1 MSRFAATFA
10 RLRER
15 GECGLFPWLMAG
27 FPDVATS
34 RELARA
40 ALEAGADGFEIGVP
54 FSDPLAD
61 GTTMQRANTLALERG
76 ATTDTALELAR
87 FIRSVA
93 PEIPIALMSYYNPVA
108 RRGEEAFAAL
118 LAQAGA
124 DALIVA
130 DLPADEARPLRDTL
144 AAHVLD
150 LVPLVAPTTTQARI
164 PMIVSD
170 AGAFVYCVALVGVT
184 GVRSELSGSLA
195 RFLSQVRAATPSP
208 LVVGF
213 GISRPEHLRAVAAG
227 GADGAIVA
235 SALADLVESSADPV
249 SEGRAYLTE
258 LKAATRRR
266 DAAPYGS
273 RTTGS
278 AVSCQCDR

>member
-1 MSRFAATFA
+1 MTRFTATFA

-34 RELARA
+34 RELAWA
-40 ALEAGADGFEIGVP
+40 ALEAEADGFEIGVP

-61 GTTMQRANTLALERG
+61 GTTMQRANTLALGRG
-76 ATTDTALELAR
+76 ATTDTALDLAR
-87 FIRSVA
+87 FIRGVA

-108 RRGEEAFAAL
+108 RRGEEAFATL
-118 LAQAGA
+118 LAETGA

-130 DLPADEARPLRDTL
+130 DLPADEAHPLRDTL
-144 AAHVLD
+144 ASHGLD
-150 LVPLVAPTTTQARI
+150 LVPLVAPTSSDARVQR
-164 PMIVSD
+164 IVPD
-170 AGAFVYCVALVGVT
+170 AGAFVYCVSLVGVT
-184 GVRSELSGSLA
+184 GVRSELPGSLA
-195 RFLSQVRAATPSP
+195 RFLGRLRAATPSP

-213 GISRPEHLRAVAAG
+213 GISRPEHLRAVASG

-249 SEGRAYLTE
+249 SEGRAYLAE
-258 LKAATRRR
+258 LKAATRRPG
-266 DAAPYGS
+266 AAP
-273 RTTGS
+273 
-278 AVSCQCDR
+278 

>member
-34 RELARA
+34 KELAQA

-61 GTTMQRANTLALERG
+61 GATMQRANTLALERG
-76 ATTDTALELAR
+76 ATTDTALDLAR
-87 FIRSVA
+87 FIRGVA
-93 PEIPIALMSYYNPVA
+93 PDTPIALMSYYNPIA
-108 RRGEEAFAAL
+108 RRGDAAFAGL
-118 LAQAGA
+118 LAAMGV
-124 DALIVA
+124 DGLIVA
-130 DLPADEARPLRDTL
+130 DLPADEARSLRDTL
-144 AAHVLD
+144 AGHGLD
-150 LVPLVAPTTTQARI
+150 LVPLVAPTSADSRVRKIVAEARA
-164 PMIVSD
+164 M
-170 AGAFVYCVALVGVT
+170 VYCVALVGVT
-184 GVRSELSGSLA
+184 GARTELSGSLA
-195 RFLSQVRAATPSP
+195 CFLSRVRAATPLP

-213 GISRPEHLRAVAAG
+213 GISRPEHLRAIAAG

-249 SEGRAYLTE
+249 RSARAYLAE
-258 LKAATRRR
+258 LKAATRPPSGYNCTY
-266 DAAPYGS
+266 DS
-273 RTTGS
+273 IRTDCGG
-278 AVSCQCDR
+278 AQG